1 MAETVDH
8 NKKRNVGL
16 VVEFIT
22 RYISR
27 MLVEG
32 NVDKANIAI
41 ATLRRHIRPGTE
53 LHKEYRLFNALSSSS
68 LSNEMIAMTVLR
80 EAREACK
87 RHDAEKLDREKSSL
101 IRELNHKLND
111 STLYETKV
119 PEYKTYA
126 TIQTLLNDWRSAE
139 PNPVRLA
146 KFEER
151 VVKHLISERTD
162 INLNDHVDQDV
173 DGLVVKLMT
182 EKFNGRYGNMT
193 TIQKQ
198 IISEYVTPSSSD
210 DGLRLMGILEGVRS
224 EAIDI
229 ISKKSSDLSMTQ
241 YVKEKM
247 ASVQEMI
254 LNEDISIPRDGT
266 IIRFLG
272 VSQLIDELKNGEI
285 D

>member
-32 NVDKANIAI
+32 NVDKANTAI
-41 ATLRRHIRPGTE
+41 AVLRRHIRPGTE
-53 LHKEYRLFNALSSSS
+53 LHKEYRLFNALSNSS
-68 LSNEMIAMTVLR
+68 LSSEMIALTVLR
-80 EAREACK
+80 EAREACR
-87 RHDAEKLDREKSSL
+87 RHDAEKLDREKSTL
-101 IRELNHKLND
+101 IRELNQKLGD
-111 STLYETKV
+111 RSLYETKI
-119 PEYKTYA
+119 PEYRTYA
-126 TIQTLLNDWRSAE
+126 TIQMLLNDWRAE
-139 PNPVRLA
+139 FPSPVRLA
-146 KFEER
+146 KFEEQ
-151 VVKHLISERTD
+151 VVRHLTSERKD
-162 INLNDHVDQDV
+162 INLNEHIDKDV

-182 EKFNGRYGNMT
+182 EKFNGRYGNLS

-198 IISEYVTPSSSD
+198 IISEYVTPTSD
-210 DGLRLMGILEGVRS
+210 ESLRLMGILEGVRS
-224 EAIDI
+224 EAISM
-229 ISKKSSDLSMTQ
+229 ISLKLADPSLSA
-241 YVKEKM
+241 YVKDKM
-247 ASVQEMI
+247 VAVKEMI
-254 LNEDISIPRDGT
+254 LTEDISTPRDGT

>member
-1 MAETVDH
+1 
-8 NKKRNVGL
+8 
-16 VVEFIT
+16 
-22 RYISR
+22 
-27 MLVEG
+27 
-32 NVDKANIAI
+32 
-41 ATLRRHIRPGTE
+41 
-53 LHKEYRLFNALSSSS
+53 
-68 LSNEMIAMTVLR
+68 
-80 EAREACK
+80 
-87 RHDAEKLDREKSSL
+87 
-101 IRELNHKLND
+101 
-111 STLYETKV
+111 
-119 PEYKTYA
+119 
-126 TIQTLLNDWRSAE
+126 
-139 PNPVRLA
+139 
-146 KFEER
+146 
-151 VVKHLISERTD
+151 
-162 INLNDHVDQDV
+162 
-173 DGLVVKLMT
+173 
-182 EKFNGRYGNMT
+182 MT